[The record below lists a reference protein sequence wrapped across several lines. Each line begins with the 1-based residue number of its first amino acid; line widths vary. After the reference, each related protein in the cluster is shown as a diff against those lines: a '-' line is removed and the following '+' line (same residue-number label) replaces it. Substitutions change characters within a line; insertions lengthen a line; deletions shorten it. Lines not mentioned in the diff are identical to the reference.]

1 VPQEPNG
8 HFSIFIV
15 VHFYLPK
22 TRDQPFFK
30 IAFSGAILTAE
41 KGVYLDT
48 MRNLRPT
55 SNGEASSDFIA
66 NGKTHLISEFI
77 DQETGEILQCIEGKN
92 GALVKHVD
100 PIESRLERWIL
111 QNIVKSLLPK
121 KRVDKCLSVRAYGQ
135 ERVSLLHNKLR
146 KTAHFGCLQTCGSV
160 WDCPICAIKISERRR
175 VDEVLPAMTR
185 WIEQGGSDGQGGQCL
200 LLTLTHPHSKTDVLA
215 DLLKS
220 EQKAM
225 KSMRESRIFKDLLT
239 DCGCIGTIRAWEVT
253 HGENGFHPHFHII
266 FFVRTCLDLIEL
278 KERFYLAWANACRL
292 AKLPIP
298 SVLGFDLQDGSHAH
312 NYVSKGVWGL
322 DHEITKG
329 HLKKSK
335 AGRSPMDLLR
345 SYAFDK
351 DKQAGALFI
360 EYSKAFHGKRQLT
373 WSPGL
378 KAYFKIGEKTDEQI
392 AAEQDDQAIELGF
405 FDDPTWKLV
414 LKYKMR
420 GEIIELGRLGAWGS
434 ILELLESL
442 KNIEVK
448 K

>member
-1 VPQEPNG
+1 MPT
-8 HFSIFIV
+8 
-15 VHFYLPK
+15 Y
-22 TRDQPFFK
+22 
-30 IAFSGAILTAE
+30 SG
-41 KGVYLDT
+41 V
-48 MRNLRPT
+48 
-55 SNGEASSDFIA
+55 ASSDLTQDK
-66 NGKTHLISEFI
+66 KTPSIFEFI
-77 DQETGEILQCIEGKN
+77 DQETGEIVQCNEGKN
-92 GALVKHVD
+92 GALKIAID
-100 PIESRLERWIL
+100 PVQLRLDRWIL
-111 QNIVKSLLPK
+111 QSAAKHLLPE
-121 KRVDKCLSVRAYGQ
+121 KRVSKCLRLRAHGQ
-135 ERVSLLHNKLR
+135 THIKVLHNKLR
-146 KTAHFGCLQTCGSV
+146 KTAHFGNTQTCGSV
-160 WDCPICAIKISERRR
+160 WDCSICAVKISERRR

-185 WIEQGGSDGQGGQCL
+185 WIDQGGSDGQGGQCL

-215 DLLKS
+215 DLLKC

-225 KSMRESRIFKDLLT
+225 KSMRESRSFVNLLN

-266 FFVRTCLDLIEL
+266 LFARTGLNLDEL

-345 SYAFDK
+345 SYGFDK

-392 AAEQDDQAIELGF
+392 AAEQDDQANELGLI
-405 FDDPTWKLV
+405 DWPTWQLV
-414 LKYKMR
+414 LKFEMR
-420 GEIIELGRLGAWGS
+420 GEIIELARLGAWDA
-434 ILELLESL
+434 ILDLLKNL
-442 KNIEVK
+442 KNIGVK
-448 K
+448 NEKK